1 MMAVISRS
9 LSPLKV
15 ALTGYLI
22 SLQYSTTSSCLFPD
36 NPNYEFPSMVNL
48 KDETHGGDDVAVFA
62 RGPWAHLLV
71 GNYEQT
77 LIPHVISYAAGI
89 GPLKN
94 KQMPSSGVA
103 ATPAVLLVLLL
114 ASCLPSILH

>member
-1 MMAVISRS
+1 
-9 LSPLKV
+9 
-15 ALTGYLI
+15 
-22 SLQYSTTSSCLFPD
+22 
-36 NPNYEFPSMVNL
+36 MVGL

-94 KQMPSSGVA
+94 KQMPSSSVA
-103 ATPAVLLVLLL
+103 ASPTALLVLLV
-114 ASCLPSILH
+114 ASYLPFILR